1 MPCHRDESIGQLT
14 IPALVLAE
22 ASYLIGVTL
31 GASAETALLRSV
43 TTTRF
48 EVIGPTQ
55 DDLVRMASLAAT
67 YEDLPL
73 GATDASIVALAE
85 RLTDPRLATCPKHG
99 RLEILG
105 EGWEASKLADDQR
118 RAQFGAVLRWTS
130 SRLEVLG
137 TIKKVNH
144 SASGEDQVAG
154 WSPRNR

>member
-85 RLTDPRLATCPKHG
+85 RLADSTIATLDRRHFTVVKST
-99 RLEILG
+99 LG
-105 EGWEASKLADDQR
+105 SLNLLPETMEPSR
-118 RAQFGAVLRWTS
+118 R
-130 SRLEVLG
+130 
-137 TIKKVNH
+137 
-144 SASGEDQVAG
+144 
-154 WSPRNR
+154 

>member
-1 MPCHRDESIGQLT
+1 MIVDSSVLFAAANRRDSNHVSCRAIVMESIGQLT

-99 RLEILG
+99 TELCPTLI
-105 EGWEASKLADDQR
+105 
-118 RAQFGAVLRWTS
+118 
-130 SRLEVLG
+130 
-137 TIKKVNH
+137 
-144 SASGEDQVAG
+144 AG
-154 WSPRNR
+154 